1 MEDLMKKSI
10 CAIIAASLCLF
21 TMPVFAGE
29 AKFTRSTGSSNL
41 HMYNFSD
48 YQVGNYRSNFVSI
61 PQNRMLNYLD
71 GFRGK
76 VGVFELDGNILYV
89 GLDENA
95 AIQLCDSNMN
105 FYVTAKSYKTREE
118 SYFKYTDYI
127 GIGVISQIELG
138 EKKYTIAIA
147 ALNSNKAG
155 LYTETDGFR
164 MWVEN
169 ELPKDTAESKTID
182 KELNYDS
189 SDIIEGIYK
198 PGWKR
203 IWGDVLE
210 DGNYKYNYNNYEFIF
225 NWNNNAAERIVNT
238 DGSIIKPSN
247 ISVFRLWYYD
257 ESGKKNY
264 GCGIGIEADFRLG
277 NNKVRMAVISFDGY
291 KRVFVKD
298 STGYP
303 VLPKNVQANGKK
315 AEKVKVS
322 GKSASFTRDYEKGR
336 RLYSDSDI
344 SKGIYKS
351 NYKIIPQN
359 GNEEVSFKVNMKEKG
374 EVTLSCKSGFFNID
388 DYQISIFYNPE
399 MGWQIIPKSDN
410 IKSLSYKTKNR
421 FDLSSE
427 KIRMGMQ
434 AEVEV
439 SINDK
444 NYDLTFVCLN
454 AGKGDYRAFIKIG
467 PNEESALSEKDNYG
481 IEYYDMVDIRF
492 GVYKPGFESINKYI
506 DKDESHKA
514 FFENVT
520 EDEPVFIFD
529 YKGNRFLI
537 GPAQDPANYVKN
549 LDGSVIYNPELQ
561 IRLKTI
567 HNDETFHC
575 YPWLTYGWEGKVRLG
590 DKDVTLAFVKWGAAV
605 FVFVKE

>member
-1 MEDLMKKSI
+1 MKKSI

-127 GIGVISQIELG
+127 GIGVISQIELK

-198 PGWKR
+198 SGWKR

-257 ESGKKNY
+257 ESGEKNS
-264 GCGIGIEADFRLG
+264 GCGIGIEADFKLG

-303 VLPKNVQANGKK
+303 VLPKNVQANRKK
-315 AEKVKVS
+315 TEKVKVS

-351 NYKIIPQN
+351 NYKNIPQN

-444 NYDLTFVCLN
+444 KYDLAFVCLN
-454 AGKGDYRAFIKIG
+454 AGKGDYRAFIKNG